1 MNGVVFNNSCYFTIQ
16 GKALE
21 FDVAKAAC
29 EDSEAHLA
37 YIESEQNY
45 RTVESFLAKQQLA
58 EGITDGVY
66 WIGEYYDNVVSNQ
79 TRLKF
84 LTVLILIAF
93 DEA

>member
-45 RTVESFLAKQQLA
+45 RTVESFLAKQQIA
-58 EGITDGVY
+58 EGKTDGVY
-66 WIGEYYDNVVSNQ
+66 WIGEYYDNVVSYQFCLLFVIFIFIFNC
-79 TRLKF
+79 
-84 LTVLILIAF
+84 
-93 DEA
+93 